1 MCTNLHVRITA
12 WLLPS
17 IPTETVV
24 RQSKDYGLWNGVD
37 LDSKLALALT
47 NYLTCPPGACLLSAE
62 QIIPVSWVKMT
73 RHAKGSVTLLLQ
85 LGRKAHVHALT
96 REKD

>member
-73 RHAKGSVTLLLQ
+73 RGSACQQMSVLRIELKESQVL
-85 LGRKAHVHALT
+85 A
-96 REKD
+96 